1 VSPRRL
7 RSLLFAPADDERKL
21 ARLPEAGAD
30 AIVLDLEDAVAAGS
44 KQLARERAAEAL
56 AGIDFAGLT
65 AVRVNGFAT
74 GLTAGDLEA
83 VCLPGLDA
91 VVLPKAET
99 AAELSELDALLG
111 AAEERRG
118 MAAGSIRV
126 LPLVET
132 AAGILAAPQIAAA
145 GPRLLTL
152 VLGSGDLAAD
162 VGLGRTE
169 DGAEL
174 VLARSTVVFAA
185 AAAGLAPALD
195 GPYFDFRDAEGLRR
209 DSACSRALGFGGR
222 VTIHPGQLE
231 AVHASYSSGDPEHL
245 RRVVSA
251 FREAEGRGVAAI
263 EVDGSF
269 VDYPVYR
276 HALRELGAEEEGL

>member
-1 VSPRRL
+1 VVPAPL

-21 ARLPEAGAD
+21 ARLPQAGAD

-44 KQLARERAAEAL
+44 KRRAREAAAEAL
-56 AGIDFAGLT
+56 AEIDFAGLT

-74 GLTAGDLEA
+74 GLTAEDLEA

-91 VVLPKAET
+91 VVLPKAES
-99 AAELSELDALLG
+99 AAELAELDAILT

-118 MAAGSIRV
+118 ISAGSIRV

-132 AAGILAAPQIAAA
+132 AAGILAAAQIAAA

-174 VLARSTVVFAA
+174 LLARSTVIFAA
-185 AAAGLAPALD
+185 AAAGLAPAID

-209 DSACSRALGFGGR
+209 DSARSRALGFGGR

-231 AVHASYSSGDPEHL
+231 AVHASYSSADPEHL

-276 HALRELGAEEEGL
+276 HALRELGAEEEGR

>member
-1 VSPRRL
+1 MVPAPL

-21 ARLPEAGAD
+21 ARLPQAGAD

-44 KQLARERAAEAL
+44 KRRAREAAAEAL

-74 GLTAGDLEA
+74 GLTAEELEA
-83 VCLPGLDA
+83 VCVPGLDA
-91 VVLPKAET
+91 VVLPKAES
-99 AAELSELDALLG
+99 AAELAELDAILA

-118 MAAGSIRV
+118 ISAGSIRV

-132 AAGILAAPQIAAA
+132 AAGILAAAQIAAA

-174 VLARSTVVFAA
+174 LLARSTVVFAA
-185 AAAGLAPALD
+185 AAAGLAPAID

-209 DSACSRALGFGGR
+209 DSARSRALGFGGR

-231 AVHASYSSGDPEHL
+231 AVHASYSSADPEHL

-276 HALRELGAEEEGL
+276 HALRELGAEEEGR

>member
-1 VSPRRL
+1 MTAARL
-7 RSLLFAPADDERKL
+7 RSLLFAPADDARKL
-21 ARLPEAGAD
+21 ARLPASGAD
-30 AIVLDLEDAVAAGS
+30 AIVLDLEDAVAASS
-44 KQLARERAAEAL
+44 KARARERAAEAL
-56 AGIDFAGLT
+56 AGIEFGGLT

-74 GLTAGDLEA
+74 GLAAADVEA
-83 VCLPGLDA
+83 VCVPGLDA
-91 VVLPKAET
+91 VVLPKAEA
-99 AAELSELDALLG
+99 AAELAELDAILA
-111 AAEERRG
+111 AAERRRG
-118 MAAGSIRV
+118 IDPGSVRV
-126 LPLVET
+126 LALVET
-132 AAGILAAPQIAAA
+132 AAGVLAAAEVAAA

-174 VLARSTVVFAA
+174 LLARSSVVLAA
-185 AAAGLAPALD
+185 AAAGLAPAID
-195 GPYFDFRDAEGLRR
+195 GPYFDFRDDEGLRR
-209 DSACSRALGFGGR
+209 DSARSRALGFGGR

-231 AVHASYSSGDPEHL
+231 AVHAAYSPGGSERL

-251 FREAEGRGVAAI
+251 FEEAEGRGVAAI

-276 HALRELGAEEEGL
+276 RAIRELEAEEGR